1 LKTLWSVF
9 TALIVITG
17 TAILLVAPE
26 GTAFADGRA
35 VVTPTTGQVCLEDDS
50 VENYITWNTT
60 TGVYSFVDCAKLTST
75 TGTGKVRLQNGTQT
89 LTDNQATKKIS
100 ASFLTGQRTGA
111 ATVVLEYSPGLWQTT
126 TIHDTVVNP
135 SCVCSLPSGGS
146 DRTVVV
152 FLLLVLSWLTWRMI
166 RARRREPNVKA

>member
-1 LKTLWSVF
+1 LKNPWSVF
-9 TALIVITG
+9 TALIVIAG
-17 TAILLVAPE
+17 TAILLAAPE
-26 GTAFADGRA
+26 RTALADGRA
-35 VVTPTTGQVCLEDDS
+35 VVTPTIDQICLEDDT

-60 TGVYSFVDCAKLTST
+60 TGVYSFVDCAKLTGT

-100 ASFLTGQRTGA
+100 ASFLTGQRTGT
-111 ATVVLEYSPGLWQTT
+111 ATIVLEYSPGLWQTT

-135 SCVCSLPSGGS
+135 SCVCSVPSGGS
-146 DRTVVV
+146 DRTVLV

-166 RARRREPNVKA
+166 RARRQEPSVKA